1 MKVYLRFYG
10 NNKKALKF
18 MFSFDILGCLY
29 RFTRLPF
36 GLKNASSDFQSI
48 LIQIL
53 AGLEG
58 VISVM
63 DDIIVFGP
71 DRETHNERLGKVLE
85 RLEAFDFVRNDKKC
99 VFGVEELEFLGWNI
113 SKHGFKPTGD
123 KVEAIRKFRC
133 PENQEE
139 VRSFLGLVNFV
150 GVCIPNLSTLSAPL
164 RDLLKKGVGFRWSKV
179 EMETFEKL
187 KNVISAESVLCFF
200 DPKAETALMVDASPV
215 GLGAIL
221 LQKVMEKW
229 KMVCCAA
236 KSLTNTEKKYYQL
249 EREALGIV
257 FGVERFRYYLSG
269 RQFLL
274 YTDCK
279 PLEFMFNP
287 KSRPCARIER
297 WVLRVQSFDFK
308 ILHRPGSQNIA
319 DCLSRLVKV
328 GGELPIDESCECSLS
343 LVLENSRPVAFSLE
357 LIREESSKDMDLVK
371 VKSALE
377 TGNWDDVGSSFN
389 SSKSE
394 LCIVEG
400 IVMKNH
406 KIVVPASLRSRT
418 LQLAHEA
425 HQGVVAMKARL
436 RSKVWWPGIDKDVEE
451 AVKKC
456 KDCILVSLPSKP
468 IPIQSTRFPEEAW
481 QAVALD
487 FKGPLPSG
495 VHLLVIIDYYSKFVV
510 VEVLHSLTAGV
521 LIKHLRKVF
530 GQFGPPMSIRS
541 DNGTQ
546 MNSEE
551 FKRFC
556 EEWGITLIFSTP
568 YWPQANGEVERFNRT
583 LSKQLSISRNNK
595 TDWKEDLNRFLL
607 AYHSTPHPSTGKSP
621 AKLMLKRK
629 LREKIPTMGL
639 QQEPDESVREK
650 AIEMK
655 TKMKEYT
662 DKKRRANSNDI
673 SEGDHVVL
681 LNANKRHKLDSNF
694 EPEEHEVIAR
704 RGGEL
709 TVKSKE
715 DGKLKRRHVSHAKVI
730 PKDARQGQDSDG
742 KVSSED
748 AATTSQQAENQ
759 DGAVGEKEGR
769 PRRSARKP
777 ATRWQ

>member
-1 MKVYLRFYG
+1 M
-10 NNKKALKF
+10 
-18 MFSFDILGCLY
+18 
-29 RFTRLPF
+29 
-36 GLKNASSDFQSI
+36 
-48 LIQIL
+48 
-53 AGLEG
+53 
-58 VISVM
+58 
-63 DDIIVFGP
+63 
-71 DRETHNERLGKVLE
+71 
-85 RLEAFDFVRNDKKC
+85 
-99 VFGVEELEFLGWNI
+99 
-113 SKHGFKPTGD
+113 
-123 KVEAIRKFRC
+123 
-133 PENQEE
+133 
-139 VRSFLGLVNFV
+139 
-150 GVCIPNLSTLSAPL
+150 
-164 RDLLKKGVGFRWSKV
+164 
-179 EMETFEKL
+179 

-556 EEWGITLIFSTP
+556 EEWG
-568 YWPQANGEVERFNRT
+568 
-583 LSKQLSISRNNK
+583 
-595 TDWKEDLNRFLL
+595 
-607 AYHSTPHPSTGKSP
+607 PS
-621 AKLMLKRK
+621 
-629 LREKIPTMGL
+629 
-639 QQEPDESVREK
+639 
-650 AIEMK
+650 
-655 TKMKEYT
+655 
-662 DKKRRANSNDI
+662 
-673 SEGDHVVL
+673 
-681 LNANKRHKLDSNF
+681 
-694 EPEEHEVIAR
+694 
-704 RGGEL
+704 
-709 TVKSKE
+709 
-715 DGKLKRRHVSHAKVI
+715 
-730 PKDARQGQDSDG
+730 
-742 KVSSED
+742 
-748 AATTSQQAENQ
+748 
-759 DGAVGEKEGR
+759 
-769 PRRSARKP
+769 
-777 ATRWQ
+777 